1 MGAGRLR
8 NARPSMTTHLPGT
21 AMLRLP
27 MFGFTCF
34 SFLMLLVIVAIAVW
48 LVFRSGEK
56 GSTRLSGCAGCAIG
70 FALLAIAGLG
80 ALGCVAVAVITAP
93 DEMVRHGPFRKFEFH
108 WPKDGKRDD
117 REGEGRTGRFEAPGE
132 PGRSGDPDEAS
143 SNDKYPARLS
153 LTLRPG
159 SDVGEIAGEISEWL
173 REETEGDLDVHI
185 RNDRDDGHEVT
196 RLDFR
201 LPIPRQELEKLR
213 DDLRREMPRLRL
225 PESVEIE
232 VRDD

>member
-1 MGAGRLR
+1 
-8 NARPSMTTHLPGT
+8 
-21 AMLRLP
+21 MLRLP
-27 MFGFTCF
+27 MFGFTCV
-34 SFLMLLVIVAIAVW
+34 SFLMLLVVVAIAVW

-93 DEMVRHGPFRKFEFH
+93 AEMVRHGPFRKFELH
-108 WPKDGKRDD
+108 WPKDGKRGD
-117 REGEGRTGRFEAPGE
+117 RAGDGRSGRFEEPSEPGEPGEPSE
-132 PGRSGDPDEAS
+132 PGRSGEPGEPS
-143 SNDKYPARLS
+143 SSDKYPARLT
-153 LTLRPG
+153 LTLRSG
-159 SDVGEIAGEISEWL
+159 SDVSEIAGEISEWL

-185 RNDRDDGHEVT
+185 RTDRDDGREVT

-213 DDLRREMPRLRL
+213 DDLRRELPRLRL

-232 VRDD
+232 VRED